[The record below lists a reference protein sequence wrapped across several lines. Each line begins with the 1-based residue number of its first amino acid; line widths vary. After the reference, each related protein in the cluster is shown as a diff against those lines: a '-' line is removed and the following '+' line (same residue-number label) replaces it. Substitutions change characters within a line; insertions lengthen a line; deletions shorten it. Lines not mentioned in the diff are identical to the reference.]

1 MSAARRSLSALLL
14 TLLVLAGACGDDD
27 TETATSPT
35 EEDVADAAA
44 DTDADTDTDTDTD
57 AEGGADEEGAEDGPA
72 PSSGS
77 SGRLELGDES
87 WNFFLGDMTTA
98 MCSVSDGSAQ
108 VQDLRAADGSWV
120 AATVAG
126 DVVEIVLRGPD
137 GNRAWVTGNTGEA
150 EGVDVVVNTMD
161 GVLTVQGTW
170 VRADDPGTT
179 EEGDLVVTC

>member
-1 MSAARRSLSALLL
+1 MSAARRSLPALLL
-14 TLLVLAGACGDDD
+14 TLLVLAAACGDDD
-27 TETATSPT
+27 TEAATAP
-35 EEDVADAAA
+35 ADAGGSAEVA
-44 DTDADTDTDTDTD
+44 EDEDTGTDD
-57 AEGGADEEGAEDGPA
+57 EGGATEEGAEDGPA

-98 MCSVSDGSAQ
+98 MCSVTDGSAQ
-108 VQDLRAADGSWV
+108 VQDLRASDGSWV

-137 GNRAWVTGNTGEA
+137 GNRAWVTGTTGEA
-150 EGVDVVVNTMD
+150 GGVDVVVNAMD

>member
-1 MSAARRSLSALLL
+1 MSALVL
-14 TLLVLAGACGDDD
+14 TVLVLAGACGDDD
-27 TETATSPT
+27 TEASTAPADTG
-35 EEDVADAAA
+35 DAAA
-44 DTDADTDTDTDTD
+44 AAEDEDTGTDDD
-57 AEGGADEEGAEDGPA
+57 GSADEEGAEDGPA

-87 WNFFLGDMTTA
+87 WNFWLGDMTTA

-126 DVVEIVLRGPD
+126 DVVEVVLRGPD
-137 GNRAWVTGNTGEA
+137 GNRAWVTGTTGEA
-150 EGVDVVVNTMD
+150 EGVDVRVNTMD
-161 GVLTVQGTW
+161 GVLMVQGTW
-170 VRADDPGTT
+170 VRADDPSTT

>member
-27 TETATSPT
+27 TEAATAPA

-44 DTDADTDTDTDTD
+44 DEESGADD
-57 AEGGADEEGAEDGPA
+57 GGSADEEGAEDGPA

-126 DVVEIVLRGPD
+126 DVVEVVLRGPD
-137 GNRAWVTGNTGEA
+137 GNRAWVTGNMGEA
-150 EGVDVVVNTMD
+150 EGVDVDVNTMD
-161 GVLTVQGTW
+161 GVLMVQGTW

-179 EEGDLVVTC
+179 EEGNLVVTC